1 MEIKTAIN
9 AKLKIQHPLH
19 EHIDRVELTEFY
31 EKTDPAKPVTKSL
44 VIFGAGQFDRSPCGT
59 GLSATMAALYGKG
72 KLALNTEFIAESI
85 IDTRFRGKLIKT
97 IELNGFTAVE
107 PIITGRSY
115 LMGIHQFVL
124 DPNDPVKFG
133 FKIE

>member
-1 MEIKTAIN
+1 M
-9 AKLKIQHPLH
+9 
-19 EHIDRVELTEFY
+19 
-31 EKTDPAKPVTKSL
+31 
-44 VIFGAGQFDRSPCGT
+44 
-59 GLSATMAALYGKG
+59 ATLYGKG

-85 IDTRFRGKLIKT
+85 IGTRFRGKLTRT

-115 LMGIHQFVL
+115 LMSIHQFVL
-124 DPNDPVKFG
+124 DPHDPLTYG